1 MAPVLEAKSV
11 GLDQKTVLKR
21 ELLQAATLYSTL
33 ERAQLYYWN
42 LFSTTSI
49 ASCCCFGVWAP
60 QLTVSTSNSYQPMG
74 AAPVCLLSYPL
85 GIWGLGSMTE
95 RRNYMIVV

>member
-49 ASCCCFGVWAP
+49 A
-60 QLTVSTSNSYQPMG
+60 
-74 AAPVCLLSYPL
+74 
-85 GIWGLGSMTE
+85 
-95 RRNYMIVV
+95 